1 MFVDLG
7 LPPGIVRQGTAYQS
21 KGRWYDQ
28 NLVRWYE
35 GAMKAIGGWAARTTS
50 AMTGKCRALISWR
63 DNTTVRFIAA
73 GTHSKL
79 YALTQ
84 TSATPSDITPV
95 GFTAGRADATIGAG
109 YGVGP
114 YGVSTYG
121 TPRIDNIS
129 VQAASMWTLDTDG
142 QDLVGVMSD
151 DGKLYDWQR
160 NTAVVAAAVSGAPT
174 SNAAVVVTPER
185 FVMLLGA
192 NGVTRRAQWADQEV
206 RTTWT
211 ATATNQAGDYDVQTQ
226 GQLMCG
232 KRLRSSTLIFSDLDA
247 HIATYIGLPYV
258 YRFDRV
264 GDSCGIISRGAVA
277 ASDTRAIWMS
287 IAGFFIYDGVVQPLS
302 CAVYDEVF
310 SDINLTQRSKVVCFA
325 NSQFNEV
332 WWFYPSSGSTE
343 NDKYVH
349 FNIQEGHWNIG
360 TLSRLACIDRGVF
373 NNPIMVDSD
382 GYLYDHETGTDYDGV
397 TPYATSGPIE
407 LGIGERLAKVREIIT
422 DEVTLGDVQVSF
434 IAADTPTGT
443 ETTYGPFTPADF
455 TQARFAARQAKMKVE
470 FLNTSVA
477 RWGNPRA
484 DVVAGG
490 RR

>member
-7 LPPGIVRQGTAYQS
+7 LPPGLLRRGTGYQS
-21 KGRWYDQ
+21 KGRWLEQ
-28 NLVRWYE
+28 NLVRWFE
-35 GAMKAIGGWAARTTS
+35 GVMKPIGGWAARTTS
-50 AMTGKCRALISWR
+50 AMTGKCRALIAWR

-84 TSATPSDITPV
+84 TSVTPSDITPA

-114 YGVSTYG
+114 YGGSTYG
-121 TPRIDNIS
+121 TPRVDNVSI
-129 VQAASMWTLDTDG
+129 QMASMWTLDTDG

-160 NTAVVAAAVSGAPT
+160 NTAVVAAVVSGAPT

-211 ATATNQAGDYDVQTQ
+211 ATATNQAGDYDIQTQ

-232 KRLRSSTLIFSDLDA
+232 QRLRSSTLIFSDLDA
-247 HIATYIGLPYV
+247 HLATYIGLPYV

-264 GDSCGIISRGAVA
+264 GDSCGIVSRGAVA
-277 ASDTRAIWMS
+277 ASDTRAVWMS
-287 IAGFFIYDGVVQPLS
+287 ISGFFIYDGTVTPLP
-302 CAVYDEVF
+302 CEVYEAVF
-310 SDINLTQRSKVVCFA
+310 GDINLTQRSKVVAFA
-325 NSQFNEV
+325 NSQFSEV

-349 FNIQEGHWNIG
+349 FNIQEGHWNVG
-360 TLSRLACIDRGVF
+360 TLTRLAAIDRGVF
-373 NNPIMVDSD
+373 NNPIMATSD
-382 GYLYDHETGTDYDGV
+382 GYLYDHETGASYDSV
-397 TPYATSGPIE
+397 TPYATSGPLE
-407 LGIGERLAKVREIIT
+407 IGVGDRIAKVREIVP
-422 DEVTLGDVQVSF
+422 DEETLGQVQVSF
-434 IAADTPTGT
+434 ITADSPTGS
-443 ETTYGPFTPADF
+443 ETTYGPYTPSAFTE
-455 TQARFAARQAKMKVE
+455 ARFAARQAKMKVS
-470 FLNTSVA
+470 FVTPSGAV
-477 RWGNPRA
+477 WGNPRI
-484 DVVAGG
+484 DVIAGG